1 MNLFSE
7 YQQDFDLE
15 LLSIQTH
22 THNMPDLK
30 SIQMILTQM
39 KLHAKTSQQKQIVTE
54 YQLRLNHII
63 KSQLVQKPSKNTII
77 EEKHQKS
84 LQTLEES
91 LKQLQET
98 EQVAQ
103 ATSQQLATQTQK
115 IEKVQQNRKQVDA
128 SLDDSGSLLKR
139 MQQWWRS

>member
-22 THNMPDLK
+22 THIPDLK

-39 KLHAKTSQQKQIVTE
+39 KLHAKTPQQKQIVTE

-63 KSQLVQKPSKNTII
+63 KSQIVEEKHQKSTL

-84 LQTLEES
+84 LQTLEQS

-103 ATSQQLATQTQK
+103 ATSQQLAAQTKK
-115 IEKVQQNRKQVDA
+115 IEKVQENRKQADA
-128 SLDDSGSLLKR
+128 SLDDSNSLLRR
-139 MQQWWRS
+139 MQRWWRS